1 MNEQE
6 YLQTFDELHNLTI
19 EKRDELT
26 ESEFLDWAESVLILA
41 YSSGVRSTLED
52 LNETDLVD
60 MTIDLT
66 DIDNLK
72 AALDFVV
79 DGKTYKDRLTEYYNE
94 GSDAEIQRVMETEY
108 HRMFNT
114 GGYDTAVR
122 EGATTKTWHCMGLP
136 TSRETHIYLDGM
148 TRAMDEA
155 FFTYNGNSAM
165 YPHAFNEPSED
176 INCLCWLT
184 YSR

>member
-1 MNEQE
+1 MDEQE
-6 YLQTFDELHNLTI
+6 YLQTFDELHNLTT

-79 DGKTYKDRLTEYYNE
+79 DGKTYKDRLSEYYNE

-122 EGATTKTWHCMGLP
+122 EGAIYKEWVTVGDDKV
-136 TSRETHIYLDGM
+136 RDTHRYLEGMRVPIDFPFVTYDG
-148 TRAMDEA
+148 D
-155 FFTYNGNSAM
+155 SAM
-165 YPHAFNEPSED
+165 APGGFTLAENNV
-176 INCLCWLT
+176 NCRCIT
-184 YSR
+184 RYSR